1 MEHAKSKGV
10 LSFFHIV
17 MINVIAVDS
26 LRALPLS
33 AQFGFSLVFYY
44 VVAGILFFLPSAL
57 IAAELGTGWPKT
69 GGLYVWIREAFG
81 PKCALITIWLNWV
94 YNLAWYPTIMALI
107 AGTSAYLFMPELAQS
122 KLYITFVSLALFWLA
137 TYANCHGMKIS
148 GLISTIGAL
157 GGTLF
162 PMVLIILLAII
173 WLALGHPSQ
182 ISFSWHHF
190 LPTSDTRG
198 ELAFFSNVLFGLIG
212 LEMVATHAQEMK
224 NPVRDYPKATLLS
237 ALIIISTI
245 TLAALA
251 IAIVVPIKDLSLFV
265 GVVQAFKLFFSA
277 FHIPFAT
284 PIIAICIIVGSLSA
298 ASAWIIGPT
307 KGIMVAG
314 EDNNLPAIFSRT
326 NQHGVPVGA
335 LMLQGCIVTALSL
348 AFVLMPSIN
357 GSFAFLSIIT
367 AQLAIVVYAIFFA
380 AAIKL
385 HHAKPDIERHF
396 KVPGGSTGIWVV
408 AICGILICF
417 VAFLTGFIPPL
428 QVKIHSIFLYELLLI
443 CGMAILAVIPYII
456 QHTSTLIRKRR

>member
-1 MEHAKSKGV
+1 MESSPSKGV

-44 VVAGILFFLPSAL
+44 LIAGLLFFLPSAL
-57 IAAELGTGWPKT
+57 IAAELGTGWPKR

-81 PKCALITIWLNWV
+81 PKFALVAIWLNWV

-107 AGTSAYLFMPELAQS
+107 AGTTAYIFMPELAHNR
-122 KLYITFVSLALFWLA
+122 LYITVVSLALFWLA
-137 TYANCHGMKIS
+137 TYANCHGMKLS
-148 GLISTIGAL
+148 GLISSIGAI

-162 PMVLIILLAII
+162 PMILIILLAIV
-173 WLALGHPSQ
+173 WLCLGNAPE
-182 ISFSWHHF
+182 ISFSWSEF
-190 LPTSDTRG
+190 WPTSDTRG

-224 NPVRDYPKATLLS
+224 NPTKDYPRATLIS
-237 ALIIISTI
+237 ALIILLTI
-245 TLAALA
+245 TLSSLA
-251 IAIVVPIKDLSLFV
+251 IAVVVPLKDLSLFV
-265 GVVQAFKLFFSA
+265 GVVQAFKIFFSA

-284 PIIAICIIVGSLSA
+284 PLIAICIILGSFSA
-298 ASAWIIGPT
+298 VSAWIIGPT

-326 NQHGVPVGA
+326 NKHGVPVGA
-335 LMLQGCIVTALSL
+335 LVLQGCIVTVLSL
-348 AFVLMPSIN
+348 LFVLMPSVN

-385 HHAKPDIERHF
+385 HHSKQDVERYF
-396 KVPGGSTGIWVV
+396 KVPGGQKGIWLVSCSGIV
-408 AICGILICF
+408 ICM
-417 VAFLTGFIPPL
+417 VAFATGFIPPL

-443 CGMAILAVIPYII
+443 TGMGLLAVLPYII
-456 QHTSTLIRKRR
+456 EHFTKKLRP